1 MFCALFVHNYD
12 FTTVKIFQIDKIL
25 RKCYTN
31 LEIIPQKQIAKERI
45 LEIVNSVQDMEV
57 TVDQCDDDLLELGLD
72 SIKFIQII
80 VSLEETFECE
90 IPDEKL
96 LLTEMNSV
104 NKMFEVLQLA
114 VSESDK
120 SVLK

>member
-1 MFCALFVHNYD
+1 M
-12 FTTVKIFQIDKIL
+12 K
-25 RKCYTN
+25 
-31 LEIIPQKQIAKERI
+31 EIAKERI
-45 LEIVNSVQDMEV
+45 LEIVNSVQDTEV

-80 VSLEETFECE
+80 VSLEEAFECE

-104 NKMFEVLQLA
+104 NKMLEVLQLA
-114 VSESDK
+114 VSESNK
-120 SVLK
+120 SVLESSDP

>member
-1 MFCALFVHNYD
+1 M
-12 FTTVKIFQIDKIL
+12 K
-25 RKCYTN
+25 
-31 LEIIPQKQIAKERI
+31 EITKEKI

-57 TVDQCDDDLLELGLD
+57 TVDQCDDNLLELGLD

-80 VSLEETFECE
+80 VSLEEAFECE

>member
-1 MFCALFVHNYD
+1 M
-12 FTTVKIFQIDKIL
+12 K
-25 RKCYTN
+25 
-31 LEIIPQKQIAKERI
+31 EITKEKI

-57 TVDQCDDDLLELGLD
+57 TVDQCDDNLLELGLD

-80 VSLEETFECE
+80 VSLEEAFECE

-104 NKMFEVLQLA
+104 NKMLEVLQLA
-114 VSESDK
+114 VGESDK
-120 SVLK
+120 SVLES

>member
-1 MFCALFVHNYD
+1 M
-12 FTTVKIFQIDKIL
+12 K
-25 RKCYTN
+25 
-31 LEIIPQKQIAKERI
+31 EITKEKI
-45 LEIVNSVQDMEV
+45 LEIVNSVQDVEA

-80 VSLEETFECE
+80 LSLEEAFECE

-104 NKMFEVLQLA
+104 NKMLEVLKLA

-120 SVLK
+120 SVLESSDP

>member
-1 MFCALFVHNYD
+1 M
-12 FTTVKIFQIDKIL
+12 K
-25 RKCYTN
+25 
-31 LEIIPQKQIAKERI
+31 EITKEKI

-104 NKMFEVLQLA
+104 NKMLEVLQLA
-114 VSESDK
+114 VGESDK
-120 SVLK
+120 SVLESCDS

>member
-1 MFCALFVHNYD
+1 MK
-12 FTTVKIFQIDKIL
+12 KITK
-25 RKCYTN
+25 N
-31 LEIIPQKQIAKERI
+31 NI

-80 VSLEETFECE
+80 VSLEEAFECE

-104 NKMFEVLQLA
+104 NKMLEVLKLA

-120 SVLK
+120 SVLESSDP

>member
-1 MFCALFVHNYD
+1 M
-12 FTTVKIFQIDKIL
+12 K
-25 RKCYTN
+25 
-31 LEIIPQKQIAKERI
+31 EIAKERI
-45 LEIVNSVQDMEV
+45 LKIVNSVQDVEI
-57 TVDQCDDDLLELGLD
+57 TIDQCDDDLLEFGLD

-80 VSLEETFECE
+80 VSLEEAFECE

-104 NKMFEVLQLA
+104 NKMFEVFQLV
-114 VSESDK
+114 VSENDK

>member
-1 MFCALFVHNYD
+1 M
-12 FTTVKIFQIDKIL
+12 K
-25 RKCYTN
+25 
-31 LEIIPQKQIAKERI
+31 EITKEKI
-45 LEIVNSVQDMEV
+45 LEIVNSVQDMEA

-80 VSLEETFECE
+80 VSLEEAFECE

-104 NKMFEVLQLA
+104 NKMLEVLQLA
-114 VSESDK
+114 VGESDK
-120 SVLK
+120 SVLESCDS

>member
-1 MFCALFVHNYD
+1 M
-12 FTTVKIFQIDKIL
+12 K
-25 RKCYTN
+25 
-31 LEIIPQKQIAKERI
+31 EITKEKI
-45 LEIVNSVQDMEV
+45 LEIVNSVQDMEA

-80 VSLEETFECE
+80 VSLEEAFECE

-104 NKMFEVLQLA
+104 NKMLEVLQLA
-114 VSESDK
+114 VSESNK
-120 SVLK
+120 SVLESSDP

>member
-1 MFCALFVHNYD
+1 M
-12 FTTVKIFQIDKIL
+12 K
-25 RKCYTN
+25 
-31 LEIIPQKQIAKERI
+31 EITKEEI
-45 LEIVNSVQDMEV
+45 LEIVTSVQDMEV
-57 TVDQCDDDLLELGLD
+57 TVDQCDDDLLEMGLD

-80 VSLEETFECE
+80 VSLEEAFECE

-114 VSESDK
+114 VSENDK

>member
-1 MFCALFVHNYD
+1 M
-12 FTTVKIFQIDKIL
+12 KE
-25 RKCYTN
+25 R
-31 LEIIPQKQIAKERI
+31 AKERI

>member
-1 MFCALFVHNYD
+1 M
-12 FTTVKIFQIDKIL
+12 K
-25 RKCYTN
+25 
-31 LEIIPQKQIAKERI
+31 EIAKERI

-104 NKMFEVLQLA
+104 NKMLEVLKLA

-120 SVLK
+120 SVLESSDP

>member
-1 MFCALFVHNYD
+1 M
-12 FTTVKIFQIDKIL
+12 K
-25 RKCYTN
+25 
-31 LEIIPQKQIAKERI
+31 EITKEEI
-45 LEIVNSVQDMEV
+45 LEIVNSDQDMEV
-57 TVDQCDDDLLELGLD
+57 TVDQCDDDLLEMGLD

-80 VSLEETFECE
+80 VSLEEAFECE

-114 VSESDK
+114 VSENDK

>member
-1 MFCALFVHNYD
+1 M
-12 FTTVKIFQIDKIL
+12 K
-25 RKCYTN
+25 
-31 LEIIPQKQIAKERI
+31 EITKEKI
-45 LEIVNSVQDMEV
+45 LEIVNSIQDMKV
-57 TVDQCDDDLLELGLD
+57 TPDQCDDALLELGLD

-104 NKMFEVLQLA
+104 NKMVEVLKLA
-114 VSESDK
+114 GSESDK
-120 SVLK
+120 SLLESCDP

>member
-1 MFCALFVHNYD
+1 M
-12 FTTVKIFQIDKIL
+12 K
-25 RKCYTN
+25 
-31 LEIIPQKQIAKERI
+31 EITKEKL

-57 TVDQCDDDLLELGLD
+57 TVDQCDNDLLELGLD

-80 VSLEETFECE
+80 VSLEEAFECE

-104 NKMFEVLQLA
+104 NKMLEVLQLA

-120 SVLK
+120 SVLESSDT

>member
-1 MFCALFVHNYD
+1 M
-12 FTTVKIFQIDKIL
+12 K
-25 RKCYTN
+25 
-31 LEIIPQKQIAKERI
+31 EITKEEI

-57 TVDQCDDDLLELGLD
+57 TVDQCDDDLLEMGLD

-80 VSLEETFECE
+80 VSLEEAFECE

>member
-1 MFCALFVHNYD
+1 M
-12 FTTVKIFQIDKIL
+12 K
-25 RKCYTN
+25 
-31 LEIIPQKQIAKERI
+31 EITKEKI
-45 LEIVNSVQDMEV
+45 LEIVNSVQDVEA

-80 VSLEETFECE
+80 LSFEEAFECE

-104 NKMFEVLQLA
+104 NKMLEVLQLA
-114 VSESDK
+114 VSESNK
-120 SVLK
+120 SVLESSDP

>member
-1 MFCALFVHNYD
+1 M
-12 FTTVKIFQIDKIL
+12 K
-25 RKCYTN
+25 
-31 LEIIPQKQIAKERI
+31 EITKEEI

-104 NKMFEVLQLA
+104 NKMLEVLKLA

-120 SVLK
+120 SVLESSDP

>member
-1 MFCALFVHNYD
+1 M
-12 FTTVKIFQIDKIL
+12 K
-25 RKCYTN
+25 
-31 LEIIPQKQIAKERI
+31 EITKEKI

-57 TVDQCDDDLLELGLD
+57 TVDRCDDDLLELGLD

-80 VSLEETFECE
+80 VSIEEAFECE

-104 NKMFEVLQLA
+104 NKMLEVLQLA

-120 SVLK
+120 SILESSDT

>member
-1 MFCALFVHNYD
+1 M
-12 FTTVKIFQIDKIL
+12 K
-25 RKCYTN
+25 
-31 LEIIPQKQIAKERI
+31 EITREEI

-80 VSLEETFECE
+80 VSLEEAFECE

-104 NKMFEVLQLA
+104 NKMLEVLQLA
-114 VSESDK
+114 VSEGDK

>member
-1 MFCALFVHNYD
+1 M
-12 FTTVKIFQIDKIL
+12 K
-25 RKCYTN
+25 
-31 LEIIPQKQIAKERI
+31 EIAKERI

-57 TVDQCDDDLLELGLD
+57 TVDQCDNDLLELGLD

-80 VSLEETFECE
+80 VSLEEAFECE

-104 NKMFEVLQLA
+104 NKMLEVLQLA

>member
-1 MFCALFVHNYD
+1 MKEI
-12 FTTVKIFQIDKIL
+12 TTE
-25 RKCYTN
+25 N
-31 LEIIPQKQIAKERI
+31 M
-45 LEIVNSVQDMEV
+45 LEIVNSVQDVKV
-57 TVDQCDDDLLELGLD
+57 TMDQCDDDLLELGLD

-80 VSLEETFECE
+80 VSLEEAFECE

-104 NKMFEVLQLA
+104 NKMLKVLKLA

-120 SVLK
+120 PVLESRDS

>member
-1 MFCALFVHNYD
+1 M
-12 FTTVKIFQIDKIL
+12 K
-25 RKCYTN
+25 
-31 LEIIPQKQIAKERI
+31 EITKEKI

-80 VSLEETFECE
+80 VSLEETFDCE

-96 LLTEMNSV
+96 HLTEMNSV
-104 NKMFEVLQLA
+104 NKMLEVLQLA
-114 VSESDK
+114 VGESDK

>member
-1 MFCALFVHNYD
+1 M
-12 FTTVKIFQIDKIL
+12 K
-25 RKCYTN
+25 
-31 LEIIPQKQIAKERI
+31 EITKEEI

-57 TVDQCDDDLLELGLD
+57 TVDQCDDDLLEMGLD

-80 VSLEETFECE
+80 VSLEEAFECE

-114 VSESDK
+114 VSENDK

>member
-1 MFCALFVHNYD
+1 M
-12 FTTVKIFQIDKIL
+12 K
-25 RKCYTN
+25 
-31 LEIIPQKQIAKERI
+31 EITKEKI
-45 LEIVNSVQDMEV
+45 LEIVNSVKDMEV

-80 VSLEETFECE
+80 VSLEEAFECE

-104 NKMFEVLQLA
+104 NKMLEVLQIA

-120 SVLK
+120 SVLE

>member
-1 MFCALFVHNYD
+1 M
-12 FTTVKIFQIDKIL
+12 K
-25 RKCYTN
+25 
-31 LEIIPQKQIAKERI
+31 EITKEKL

-104 NKMFEVLQLA
+104 NKILEVLKLA

-120 SVLK
+120 SVLE

>member
-1 MFCALFVHNYD
+1 M
-12 FTTVKIFQIDKIL
+12 K
-25 RKCYTN
+25 
-31 LEIIPQKQIAKERI
+31 EITKEKL

-80 VSLEETFECE
+80 VSLEELFECE

-104 NKMFEVLQLA
+104 NKMLEVLKLA

-120 SVLK
+120 SVLESSDP

>member
-1 MFCALFVHNYD
+1 M
-12 FTTVKIFQIDKIL
+12 K
-25 RKCYTN
+25 
-31 LEIIPQKQIAKERI
+31 EIAKERI

-114 VSESDK
+114 VSESDR

>member
-1 MFCALFVHNYD
+1 M
-12 FTTVKIFQIDKIL
+12 K
-25 RKCYTN
+25 
-31 LEIIPQKQIAKERI
+31 EIAKERI

-57 TVDQCDDDLLELGLD
+57 TVDQCDDDLLEMGLD

-104 NKMFEVLQLA
+104 NKMFEVLQHA

>member
-1 MFCALFVHNYD
+1 M
-12 FTTVKIFQIDKIL
+12 K
-25 RKCYTN
+25 
-31 LEIIPQKQIAKERI
+31 EITKEKI
-45 LEIVNSVQDMEV
+45 LEIVNSVQDVEA

-80 VSLEETFECE
+80 LSLEEAFECE

-104 NKMFEVLQLA
+104 NKMLEVLQLA
-114 VSESDK
+114 VSESNK
-120 SVLK
+120 SVFESSDP

>member
-1 MFCALFVHNYD
+1 M
-12 FTTVKIFQIDKIL
+12 K
-25 RKCYTN
+25 
-31 LEIIPQKQIAKERI
+31 EITKEKI

-57 TVDQCDDDLLELGLD
+57 IVDQCDDDLLELGLD

-104 NKMFEVLQLA
+104 DKMLEVLQLA

-120 SVLK
+120 SVLE

>member
-1 MFCALFVHNYD
+1 M
-12 FTTVKIFQIDKIL
+12 K
-25 RKCYTN
+25 
-31 LEIIPQKQIAKERI
+31 EITKEKI
-45 LEIVNSVQDMEV
+45 LEIVNSVKDMEV

-80 VSLEETFECE
+80 VSLEEAFECE

-104 NKMFEVLQLA
+104 NKMLEVLQLA
-114 VSESDK
+114 VGESDK
-120 SVLK
+120 SVLESCDP

>member
-1 MFCALFVHNYD
+1 M
-12 FTTVKIFQIDKIL
+12 K
-25 RKCYTN
+25 
-31 LEIIPQKQIAKERI
+31 EITKEEI
-45 LEIVNSVQDMEV
+45 LEIVNSVQGMEV

-104 NKMFEVLQLA
+104 NKMLEVFQLA
-114 VSESDK
+114 VREGDK
-120 SVLK
+120 SVLNK